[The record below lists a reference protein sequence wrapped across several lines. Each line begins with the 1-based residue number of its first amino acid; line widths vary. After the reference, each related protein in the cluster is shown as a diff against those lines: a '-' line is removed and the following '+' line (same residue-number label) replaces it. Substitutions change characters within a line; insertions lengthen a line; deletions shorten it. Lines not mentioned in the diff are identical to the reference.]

1 MKKEIKI
8 GLIIFAVA
16 IILGAFLLFAGIN
29 MSTTQIWVLGVVL
42 VFLLAAAV
50 WELLL
55 AYTDFFKNHSS
66 VIGLF
71 FAFLLAMGLRSFA
84 FEPYNIPSGSMFPT
98 LLVGDHLFISKYAYG
113 YSRHSFPYSLPLIPK
128 GRIFEK
134 VPKVG
139 DVVVFRVTPELMP
152 SIERSVDYIKRV
164 VALPG
169 DTVQMKNGRL
179 YLNSQEVERKYLS
192 SVKAE
197 IEGKDVLY
205 SKYLETL
212 PNGVTHEIYEIND
225 MMQSDDTPL
234 IKVPEGHF
242 FAMGDN
248 RDNSY
253 DSRFFGVVP
262 LTHLEGRAEVIFYSN
277 NGTGALWQIWK
288 WPTFFVKWPEFI
300 RKERLFTKIQ

>member
-8 GLIIFAVA
+8 GLIILA
-16 IILGAFLLFAGIN
+16 IATVLGYFLLFAGVN
-29 MSTTQIWVLGVVL
+29 MSPTKLWVCWAVL
-42 VFLLAAAV
+42 MFLVAAAMWEFLFVCTGFYNKHSSAIGLLFAVLLALV
-50 WELLL
+50 LR
-55 AYTDFFKNHSS
+55 
-66 VIGLF
+66 
-71 FAFLLAMGLRSFA
+71 AFT

-134 VPKVG
+134 SPKVG
-139 DVVVFRVTPELMP
+139 DVVVFRVTPELIP
-152 SIERSVDYIKRV
+152 SLEHSVDYIKRV
-164 VALPG
+164 IALPG

-179 YLNSQEVERKYLS
+179 YLNSKEVERKYLS
-192 SVKAE
+192 TVKIENEGRE
-197 IEGKDVLY
+197 ILY
-205 SKYLETL
+205 KKYLETL

-225 MMQSDDTPL
+225 MMQSDDTPEV
-234 IKVPEGHF
+234 KVPEGYF

-248 RDNSY
+248 RDNSS

-262 LTHLEGRAEVIFYSN
+262 LTHLEGKAEIIFYSN

-288 WPTFFVKWPEFI
+288 WPKFI
-300 RKERLFTKIQ
+300 RTERLFTKIK

>member
-29 MSTTQIWVLGVVL
+29 MSTTQVWVLGAVL
-42 VFLLAAAV
+42 VFLLAVAV

-55 AYTDFFKNHSS
+55 SYTDFFKNHSS

-98 LLVGDHLFISKYAYG
+98 LLVGDHLFISKYPYG
-113 YSRHSFPYSLPLIPK
+113 YSRYSFPLSLPLIPK
-128 GRIFEK
+128 GRIFAK
-134 VPKVG
+134 NPKIG
-139 DVVVFRVTPELMP
+139 DVVVFRVTPELTP
-152 SIERSVDYIKRV
+152 TVETAVDYIKRV

-179 YLNSQEVERKYLS
+179 YLNSKEVKREYLS
-192 SVKAE
+192 TVKTE

-205 SKYLETL
+205 TKYLETL
-212 PNGVTHEIYEIND
+212 PNGVKHEIYEIND
-225 MMQSDDTPL
+225 MMQSDNTPV
-234 IKVPEGHF
+234 IKVPEGYF

-262 LTHLEGRAEVIFYSN
+262 LEYLEGRAEVIFYSN
-277 NGTGALWQIWK
+277 NGLGWFLEFW
-288 WPTFFVKWPEFI
+288 KWPEFI
-300 RKERLFTKIQ
+300 RTERLFTSIK